1 MIRIFL
7 RSVFWGLL
15 FMRLSVQLFAQDN
28 VPLLKGSVNISITNG
43 TIECDLMLS
52 NIPRV
57 EEYVLR
63 LNAGMNIRYFKDVS
77 TGNLLYFDRDRTDTM
92 STGET
97 IAYYFTAGGKKSP
110 LPHSIKIR
118 YVGMFPVMKDTLHE
132 LPVEDWRGNIA
143 FNGYSIR
150 ADGHQS
156 GWYPVIFDLKRQKSY
171 EELKYNLTV
180 TCKDCSTMY
189 VNGCEPVYKS
199 SAVFKCDYPAEV
211 ALYCGNYRFFKG
223 ENTYILNSGLDE
235 LQRNR
240 FTQQVELYKKFYERN
255 LLIPYSVKTVFL
267 ETTPT
272 SNKNGFLFAAF
283 PTIFRVGPRGL
294 GFKRFFDDKSGD
306 IFRTYIAH
314 ELGHFYFGSVLSPNT
329 ILGPALTEGFT
340 EFLSLKLTRELISDS
355 IYRQV
360 IATKINALSD
370 FTAVPFDQV
379 RSISDYGD
387 RELYLYYYTPLIL
400 LAVEKELGGRSMWK
414 WLQTIL
420 SEQVILTDYHFLEK
434 TLIDAVGDNE
444 VTKKIKEKLFSGSST
459 VQFAIDVLNG
469 KVSTD

>member
-1 MIRIFL
+1 
-7 RSVFWGLL
+7 
-15 FMRLSVQLFAQDN
+15 
-28 VPLLKGSVNISITNG
+28 
-43 TIECDLMLS
+43 
-52 NIPRV
+52 
-57 EEYVLR
+57 
-63 LNAGMNIRYFKDVS
+63 
-77 TGNLLYFDRDRTDTM
+77 LLYFDRDRTDTM

-314 ELGHFYFGSVLSPNT
+314 ELGHVWIFSHHPFLQTEGLANEIAMRVTPRNLLEKVYIKLWSHSGVTGNLDEL
-329 ILGPALTEGFT
+329 LGPALVPDKSKG
-340 EFLSLKLTRELISDS
+340 
-355 IYRQV
+355 
-360 IATKINALSD
+360 AT
-370 FTAVPFDQV
+370 
-379 RSISDYGD
+379 
-387 RELYLYYYTPLIL
+387 L
-400 LAVEKELGGRSMWK
+400 LP
-414 WLQTIL
+414 
-420 SEQVILTDYHFLEK
+420 
-434 TLIDAVGDNE
+434 
-444 VTKKIKEKLFSGSST
+444 
-459 VQFAIDVLNG
+459 
-469 KVSTD
+469 